1 MELKTFY
8 GFIYIKN
15 NVLRTKMFGNMKSIL
30 EQKHNEIDGGVFMIQ
45 TPVSDYN
52 YELEQAIQ
60 QLETLVKV
68 IYRRYFIFERFTKD
82 TDNRLS
88 ALYKSIKEVENE
100 YSERQKQCSE

>member
-15 NVLRTKMFGNMKSIL
+15 NVLRTKLFGDMKSLL
-30 EQKHNEIDGGVFMIQ
+30 EYNNTGIDGGCFIIQ
-45 TPVSDYN
+45 SPVSDYN

-82 TDNRLS
+82 TDNSLS
-88 ALYKSIKEVENE
+88 ALYKTIKEVENE
-100 YSERQKQCSE
+100 YAERQKQCSE